1 MLRKES
7 ILNLFI
13 PILQHLLTTYGP
25 WAVSIFL
32 FMGLENMCIPVAG
45 EPLLLVA
52 AISAGAT
59 RNLSAF
65 LLVSFVALAGS
76 AVGSSIGFWIG
87 RVGGFRLLYRY
98 GHIIRLNESKL
109 KVGMYL
115 FHQYG
120 GRVALFG
127 RCLPIL
133 RAYAPFLAGIY
144 QMRWLSFIMANT
156 LGTGIV
162 IVIYGVSGY
171 VLGHTMQGF
180 TGIITIISLLASII
194 IIALLFLLLL
204 RHQHQWEKQ
213 AEQLFPG
220 SLKEYH
226 PENRSETPL
235 EKEDTNEKNIMMQ
248 TQDQTVPEQVT
259 ERA

>member
-1 MLRKES
+1 MSRKES

-13 PILQHLLTTYGP
+13 PNLQHLLTTYGP

-32 FMGLENMCIPVAG
+32 FMGMENMCIPVAG

-52 AISAGAT
+52 AISAGT
-59 RNLSAF
+59 SQNLAAF
-65 LLVSFVALAGS
+65 LLMSFVALAGS
-76 AVGSSIGFWIG
+76 AVGSSIGFWVG

-98 GHIIRLNESKL
+98 GHLIRLNESKL
-109 KVGMYL
+109 KVGLYL
-115 FHQYG
+115 FQQYG

-127 RCLPIL
+127 RFLPLL
-133 RAYAPFLAGIY
+133 RAYAPFLAGTY

-171 VLGHTMQGF
+171 VLGHAMQGF
-180 TGIITIISLLASII
+180 TGIITIISLLASLILI
-194 IIALLFLLLL
+194 TSLFLLFR
-204 RHQHQWEKQ
+204 RHQRQWEKK

-220 SLKEYH
+220 PLKEYH
-226 PENRSETPL
+226 PENRSKTPL
-235 EKEDTNEKNIMMQ
+235 EKEGMNEKNMMMQ

-259 ERA
+259 KRA